1 MLIAEDRDAEVLAR
15 HIAKSSGACLKLTHY
30 NLDSIYGL
38 FTKDVRLTR
47 DELSNQ
53 GPADGIAKAIDKTG
67 ANEVLIARPVSYDT
81 LVDVI
86 VKLGK
91 NSVRF
96 LASLQAYEYC
106 MGWPGRQDGWIMPA
120 VDLDTGALSPFYRV
134 VKRIL
139 DVFVSLCALLF
150 LLPLFV
156 ITALLIKLTSEGPVL
171 FTQMRCGQHGRPFK
185 IYKFRSMRVDAK
197 NLLCNLI
204 DLDKLKQP
212 VFKIKNDPRVSPIG
226 RILRK
231 TSIDELPQ
239 FLNVI
244 KGDLSLVGPRPEEV
258 ALVRRYNSYFK
269 ERLKVKPGITGLQQ
283 ITCRG
288 TTDMMQRMK
297 HDLRY
302 IANQSLWLDLKI
314 MWKTIWVVL
323 AQKRSS

>member
-1 MLIAEDRDAEVLAR
+1 LLIAEDRDAELLAR
-15 HIAKSSGACLKLTHY
+15 HIAKSSGACLKLMHY

-91 NSVRF
+91 NRVRF

-120 VDLDTGALSPFYRV
+120 VDLDTGALSPFHRA

-212 VFKIKNDPRVSPIG
+212 VFKIKNDPRVTPIG

-323 AQKRSS
+323 AQKRSG